1 MCFGVFQKYYAQVP
15 EFQADKA
22 NIPLIGTVA
31 QSLYYLGGPLS
42 ALATKRFPKYQRQQ
56 IWVGWP
62 FSIFGLLSASFTS
75 SVNGLIC
82 TQGFLYGLG
91 FVTVSY
97 PIVSMI
103 NEWWVVRKGMAFGL
117 ISASSGFTGAVMP
130 FILEALLARYGHR
143 TTLRA
148 CAVAMAILTFPLL
161 FLLKGRLPASEHSTL
176 AKSSW
181 TFLRS
186 PLFWVYASAILIQGI
201 GFFFPTVFL
210 PSFASSL
217 NISSMNGALLL
228 SVMSISQVLGQFA
241 LGYLSDMNLSV
252 SLLAAVCCIVGAVSS
267 LTLWG
272 LGKSMTLLI
281 LFAIVYGFFSF
292 GFGTLRVAMG
302 RAVSDDPS
310 NVVSTFAIFVFLQGV
325 GNILVG
331 PISAALVAAP
341 TAAERFGAGKYEGII
356 ILTGT
361 SSAVAASVI
370 GLWHAGKRLISN
382 LRLSP

>member
-1 MCFGVFQKYYAQVP
+1 MCFGVFQTYYAQMP
-15 EFQADKA
+15 EFQDDKD
-22 NIPLIGTVA
+22 NIPLIGTLA

-42 ALATKRFPKYQRQQ
+42 ALATKKFPKYQRQQ
-56 IWVGWP
+56 IWAGWP
-62 FSIFGLLSASFTS
+62 LSILGLLCASFTS
-75 SVNGLIC
+75 SVSGLIA

-97 PIVSMI
+97 PIVSMV

-117 ISASSGFTGAVMP
+117 ISASSGLTGAVMP
-130 FILEALLARYGHR
+130 FIIEALLARYGYR

-148 CAVAMAILTFPLL
+148 SAVAMAILTFPLL

-176 AKSSW
+176 ARSNW
-181 TFLRS
+181 AFLRS
-186 PLFWVYASAILIQGI
+186 SLFWIYASAILIQGI

-217 NISSMNGALLL
+217 NISSVNGALLL

-241 LGYLSDMNLSV
+241 LGYLSDKNLSV
-252 SLLAAVCCIVGAVSS
+252 SLLAAICCIVGAVSS
-267 LTLWG
+267 FTLWG

-281 LFAIVYGFFSF
+281 LFTIVYGFFSF

-310 NVVSTFAIFVFLQGV
+310 TVVSTFSIFVFLQGV
-325 GNILVG
+325 GNILVS
-331 PISAALVAAP
+331 PISAALMSAP
-341 TAAERFGAGKYEGII
+341 TAVERFGTGKYEGVI

-361 SSAVAASVI
+361 SSVLAASVI
-370 GLWHAGKRLISN
+370 GLWHAGKRVV
-382 LRLSP
+382 

>member
-1 MCFGVFQKYYAQVP
+1 MCFGVFQKYYTQIP
-15 EFQADKA
+15 EFKPDESS
-22 NIPLIGTVA
+22 IPLIGTVA

-56 IWVGWP
+56 IWAGWP
-62 FSIFGLLSASFTS
+62 LSIFGLLFASFCS
-75 SVNGLIC
+75 SVDGLIA

-91 FVTVSY
+91 FATVSY
-97 PIVSMI
+97 PIVSMV
-103 NEWWVVRKGMAFGL
+103 NEWWVARKGMAFGL

-130 FILEALLARYGHR
+130 FIIEALLARYGHK

-161 FLLKGRLPASEHSTL
+161 FFLRGRLPAPENSTL
-176 AKSSW
+176 A
-181 TFLRS
+181 RS
-186 PLFWVYASAILIQGI
+186 NWSFFRIPLFWVYTSAILIHGM
-201 GFFFPTVFL
+201 GFFFPSVFL

-217 NISSMNGALLL
+217 DLSSVNGALLL
-228 SVMSISQVLGQFA
+228 ALMSISQVLGQFA
-241 LGYLSDMNLSV
+241 LGYLSDKNLSV
-252 SLLAAVCCIVGAVSS
+252 SLLATVCCVIAAVSS

-272 LGKSMTLLI
+272 LGKSMALLVPFSI
-281 LFAIVYGFFSF
+281 IYGFFSF
-292 GFGTLRVAMG
+292 GFTTLRVAMG

-310 NVVSTFAIFVFLQGV
+310 TVVSTFAFFVFLQGV

-331 PISAALVAAP
+331 PISAALMKAP
-341 TAAERFGAGKYEGII
+341 TVMERFGTGKYEGVI

-370 GLWHAGKRLISN
+370 ALWHAGKKVV
-382 LRLSP
+382 

>member
-1 MCFGVFQKYYAQVP
+1 MCFGVFQTYYAQLP
-15 EFQADKA
+15 EFQTDKD
-22 NIPLIGTVA
+22 NIPLIGTLA

-42 ALATKRFPKYQRQQ
+42 ALATKKFPKYQRQQ
-56 IWVGWP
+56 IWAGWP
-62 FSIFGLLSASFTS
+62 LSILGLLCASFTS
-75 SVNGLIC
+75 SVNGLIA

-117 ISASSGFTGAVMP
+117 ISASSGLTGAVMP
-130 FILEALLARYGHR
+130 FIIEALLARYGYR

-148 CAVAMAILTFPLL
+148 CAVALAILTFPLL

-176 AKSSW
+176 ARSNW
-181 TFLRS
+181 AFLRS
-186 PLFWVYASAILIQGI
+186 SLFWIYASAILIQGI

-217 NISSMNGALLL
+217 NISSVNGALLL

-241 LGYLSDMNLSV
+241 LGYLSDKNLSV
-252 SLLAAVCCIVGAVSS
+252 SLLAAICCIVGAVSS
-267 LTLWG
+267 FTLWG

-281 LFAIVYGFFSF
+281 LFTIVYGFFSF

-310 NVVSTFAIFVFLQGV
+310 TVVSTFSIFVFLQGV
-325 GNILVG
+325 GNILVS
-331 PISAALVAAP
+331 PISAALMSAP
-341 TAAERFGAGKYEGII
+341 TAIERFGTGKYGGVI

-361 SSAVAASVI
+361 SSVLAASVI
-370 GLWHAGKRLISN
+370 GLWHAGKRVV
-382 LRLSP
+382 